1 MDTHAVSALDKLHGF
16 YFEDLEIGQSDE
28 FSRTVTE
35 SDILIF
41 AGVSGDTN
49 PVHLNHE
56 FASETMFEGCIAHGL
71 LTASYISTVIGT
83 KMPGPGC
90 IYVGQNLKFKAPV
103 KAGDTVVARATILEK
118 FEDKNFVKIQ
128 TQCLVGDKVVMDA
141 KPPSWCPR
149 ETSNGHA

>member
-1 MDTHAVSALDKLHGF
+1 MDTHAVTALDRLHGY
-16 YFEDLEIGQSDE
+16 YFEDLEVGQSDE
-28 FSRTVTE
+28 FSRTISE

-49 PVHLNHE
+49 PVHLNQE

-103 KAGDTVVARATILEK
+103 KAGDTVIARVTILET
-118 FEDKNFVKIQ
+118 FPDKNFVKLQ
-128 TQCLVGDKVVMDA
+128 TQCLVGEKVVLDGEATIMV
-141 KPPSWCPR
+141 PSR
-149 ETSNGHA
+149 KS

>member
-1 MDTHAVSALDKLHGF
+1 MDTHAVTALDRLHGF
-16 YFEDLEIGQSDE
+16 YFEDLEVGQSDE
-28 FSRTVTE
+28 YSRTISE

-90 IYVGQNLKFKAPV
+90 IYVGQTLKFKGPV
-103 KAGDTVVARATILEK
+103 KAGDTVTARATILEK
-118 FEDKNFVKIQ
+118 IEDKKFVKIQ
-128 TQCLVGDKVVMDA
+128 TQCLVRDKVVLDGEATIMV
-141 KPPSWCPR
+141 PSR
-149 ETSNGHA
+149 NK

>member
-1 MDTHAVSALDKLHGF
+1 MDTQAVRTLDKLHGF
-16 YFEDLEIGQSDE
+16 YFEDLSVGQSDE
-28 FSRTVTE
+28 YSRTITE

-90 IYVGQNLKFKAPV
+90 IYVGQTLKFKGPV
-103 KAGDTVVARATILEK
+103 KAGDTVIARATIIEK
-118 FEDKNFVKIQ
+118 IEEKKFVKIQ
-128 TQCLVGDKVVMDA
+128 TQCLVGDKVVLDGEATIMVPA
-141 KPPSWCPR
+141 R
-149 ETSNGHA
+149 RT